1 MSKIIKKGD
10 ITNLIESTMR
20 EAGLLKEDE
29 ELTEVL
35 TGDQDKLDVEPE
47 GGDGDIDAKDL
58 KKLRKDEAED
68 CDTDVV
74 EESEELDENVVRH
87 VVNSHEEM
95 MDMGKGTQW
104 SLITKDE
111 KAQYE
116 QFVDMSGPIVIYKNG
131 DKKVACVGGNC
142 YKDDDYDVSRVE
154 AAQYLGIDSLDVLDV
169 DNGID
174 PVNEST
180 KKLSNQAS
188 KHNIISENLKK
199 DLDSFNKIINYKY

>member
-1 MSKIIKKGD
+1 MGKIIKKGD

-20 EAGLLKEDE
+20 EAGLLKEE
-29 ELTEVL
+29 KL
-35 TGDQDKLDVEPE
+35 TGKQGKLDVNSN
-47 GGDGDIDAKDL
+47 GKIDATDF
-58 KKLRKDEAED
+58 KKLRKGNDK
-68 CDTDVV
+68 
-74 EESEELDENVVRH
+74 ELDENVVRH

-95 MDMGKGTQW
+95 MDMGKGTLW

-111 KAQYE
+111 KAQYD
-116 QFVDMSGPIVIYKNG
+116 QFVDKFGQIVIYKNG

-142 YKDDDYDVSRVE
+142 YKDNDYDVSRVE

-180 KKLSNQAS
+180 NRLANQAS

-199 DLDSFNKIINYKY
+199 DLASFNKIINYKY